1 MINITA
7 TEGKFLTNG
16 AVYISGTL
24 YLPAET
30 DAAAWTE
37 VDSVVED
44 TTLGPAAAL
53 TLIFGSAEGIST
65 TAAQSAQETLS
76 TVQALGGIKSETV
89 QSDKIGYDWRNIY
102 VGEVMVRQEYVEQ
115 ANPTGTLDNPIIYA
129 EGTPLINNAYYLK
142 NGELY
147 VWMEEWVKWEADDAV

>member
-1 MINITA
+1 MISISA

-44 TTLGPAAAL
+44 ITLGPAAAL

-65 TAAQSAQETLS
+65 TAAQSAQKTLS

-102 VGEVMVRQEYVEQ
+102 VGDVLVRQEYVAQEH
-115 ANPTGTLDNPIIYA
+115 PTGTVDNPIVYA
-129 EGTPLINNAYYLK
+129 EGVPLINNAYYLRDGK
-142 NGELY
+142 TY
-147 VWMEEWVKWEADDAV
+147 VWMGEWVKWEADNAV